1 MTRRDRLSV
10 LRAILGAGA
19 VPTFTPLD
27 PGAARRVVLA
37 CLDGGAPV
45 IEVTNRSAGILPMFR
60 ALADWARDEVPD
72 AILGVGSIYD
82 APTSALFIDAG
93 AEFVVSPILSPEVAR
108 LCNRRRIAYLPGCGT
123 ATEISEAEELGAEI
137 IKLFP
142 AAAFDGAA
150 FIRGILGPSPLTRLM
165 PTNVEAT
172 EDATRRWFAA
182 GAACVGVGGQLV
194 SDDLQADAD
203 PSALVGR
210 VRTYMGWVR
219 DARAPRAAAAPCS

>member
-82 APTSALFIDAG
+82 APTAALFIDAG

-137 IKLFP
+137 IKH
-142 AAAFDGAA
+142 AA
-150 FIRGILGPSPLTRLM
+150 PLHDF
-165 PTNVEAT
+165 E
-172 EDATRRWFAA
+172 
-182 GAACVGVGGQLV
+182 
-194 SDDLQADAD
+194 
-203 PSALVGR
+203 SALR
-210 VRTYMGWVR
+210 N
-219 DARAPRAAAAPCS
+219 